1 VIAMPAQRD
10 DYDLEIEV
18 SADSS
23 ETPWTRIVLSPVD
36 RSAAPFVTPYAERLT
51 QLLKDLEHNVI
62 RDAWQTD
69 GVPYDEPV
77 NQIPELRELG
87 SELFAA
93 LFPGSEEKQPGFTIR
108 ESLNLQR
115 RKGCRLRIRLSF
127 EPEAKCVAAAEAL
140 PWEAL
145 FDPVEKRHLT
155 LEPFLPFVRYLDVSK
170 EIRSLRV
177 PGNIRVLI
185 VAPESFGTPPG
196 QVRDAEHRIFK
207 LLRDEEGCEVECVYP
222 PTWEALREK
231 LADKETHVLH
241 YLGHGGFATGSSQ
254 GGVDFQDPE
263 TGARDFVFGAEMCE
277 QLSAFPSLRL
287 VTLISCRTGALRHE
301 NHHEPFRGA
310 ATALVQAGIPA
321 VVGMQYSVSFN
332 TVMRFSRAFYRHLL
346 ETGQVDD
353 AVAEGRLALWNH
365 APSSLEWLAPVLF
378 CRTRNATLFNPKPE
392 PEPEGPA
399 QIGIR
404 SRLGW
409 GLEAENKSDAFLSL
423 TSFFREGTC
432 PAPAI
437 WQDKIYPILRDFI
450 HRATAG
456 ERAVDLHLAAHKSL
470 AFATGYLLEA
480 KAGVVVGVEQRGATG
495 TATWRI
501 TDPKIPDAG
510 TWSVEEIEFE
520 QEGPDIAL
528 VVSTSRPILG
538 AVRDYLATA
547 VGDVG
552 RLVHFQ
558 PPGGPS
564 QLFIGNGHHAFRL
577 AEEIS
582 NQMYHLSLADDTER
596 TFHLFLSGPNGLAL
610 SLGRLCRGARRI
622 QLYEFDFEGQ
632 ASHSYYPSLSFGL
645 CD

>member
-1 VIAMPAQRD
+1 MPAQRD

-69 GVPYDEPV
+69 GVPYDKPV
-77 NQIPELRELG
+77 NQIPDLRELG
-87 SELFAA
+87 SELFTA

-263 TGARDFVFGAEMCE
+263 TGARDFVFGTEMCE
-277 QLSAFPSLRL
+277 QLAAFPSLRL

-456 ERAVDLHLAAHKSL
+456 ERAVDLYLATHTSL
-470 AFATGYLLEA
+470 TFAMGYLLEA
-480 KAGVVVGVEQRGATG
+480 KSGLAVGVEQRGANG
-495 TATWRI
+495 TKIWRV
-501 TDPKIPDAG
+501 TDKWKPTAEDWKVPKP
-510 TWSVEEIEFE
+510 IELKN
-520 QEGPDIAL
+520 GGSDIAL
-528 VVSTSRPILG
+528 AISASRPTLA
-538 AVRDYLATA
+538 AVKQYVESTLKS
-547 VGDVG
+547 VG
-552 RLVHFQ
+552 RIVHFQ

-564 QLFIGNGHHAFRL
+564 QLFVQNGHHAFRL
-577 AEEIS
+577 AEQIS
-582 NQMYHLSLADDTER
+582 NAMHDLNPGDDSAC
-596 TFHLFLSGPNGLAL
+596 TFHIFLSAPNGLAI
-610 SLGRLCRGARRI
+610 SLGRLCRGRRKI
-622 QLYEFDFEGQ
+622 QLYEYNFSGPGKETY
-632 ASHSYYPSLSFGL
+632 SPSLRLGR
-645 CD
+645 